1 MPYDP
6 DALAPSANASSGAP
20 DALLDVQLEGAG
32 GESDTLLRL
41 ARPRGGVVRVREF
54 PALGAPREYD
64 APAGEVLAR
73 VEAAARARRRV
84 GVELYALRRWLGA

>member
-6 DALAPSANASSGAP
+6 TPLDASDTLE
-20 DALLDVQLEGAG
+20 VQLQGAG
-32 GESDTLLRL
+32 GEPETVLRL
-41 ARPRGGVVRVREF
+41 ARPRGGVVRVAEF
-54 PALGAPREYD
+54 PALGVPAEYD

-73 VEAAARARRRV
+73 VERAARARRRV